1 MFRLGDSSQNVQN
14 IGRDSL
20 LTSAT
25 PIKVLILD
33 YKKDSLVYVAE
44 VLRSYSMEVTCVDHY
59 GVALKLLTEKNNQY
73 DLVLIDKDI
82 TGLDIHTFLRLTQ
95 NMDLLAMVMSEKEN
109 EAFMHEVFKSGGFR
123 VIKRPVTDDAVS
135 RIRQDVIRYRMHKH
149 EQFQNKN
156 MNTKKATQDAEI
168 QKNRSSSIKNKGKKR
183 LHQSSNDDDDYY
195 DVDDGDDNEDDD
207 YNYNYNGGTSM
218 KEKICVEWTKELH
231 EKFVYAYNQ
240 LEEGRRF
247 PKKILQLMGVLGLT
261 RMQVAS
267 HLQVYKKFLK
277 EKRNFNEKK
286 TTQDRAMPSNLN
298 PRELNEKKFGCM
310 TSLQLNHEE
319 SYTPVGID
327 MTLNG
332 WQTPT
337 NYMENQPYG
346 SSSMMNISNQENIAQ
361 RVEYTQIPFE
371 MDLELNEDNIFG
383 GRITTTHGYFQR
395 TILGLPDSGQGSKNH
410 DSSSVPVQPSKEFP
424 NFLKDLDH
432 NGPTNI

>member
-1 MFRLGDSSQNVQN
+1 M
-14 IGRDSL
+14 
-20 LTSAT
+20 
-25 PIKVLILD
+25 
-33 YKKDSLVYVAE
+33 
-44 VLRSYSMEVTCVDHY
+44 
-59 GVALKLLTEKNNQY
+59 ALKLLTEKNNQY

-82 TGLDIHTFLRLTQ
+82 TGLDILTFLRLTQ
-95 NMDLLAMVMSEKEN
+95 NMDLLAMVMSEQEN

-123 VIKRPVTDDAVS
+123 VIKRPVTNDVVS

-149 EQFQNKN
+149 EQFQNNN

-168 QKNRSSSIKNKGKKR
+168 EKNRSSSIKMKGKKR
-183 LHQSSNDDDDYY
+183 LHLASNDDDDYY

-207 YNYNYNGGTSM
+207 YNYNGGTRM

-247 PKKILQLMGVLGLT
+247 PKKILQLMGVPGLT

-286 TTQDRAMPSNLN
+286 TTQDRAMPSNIN
-298 PRELNEKKFGCM
+298 PQELNEKKFGCM
-310 TSLQLNHEE
+310 TSLQSNHEE
-319 SYTPVGID
+319 SYNPVGID

-346 SSSMMNISNQENIAQ
+346 SSSMMNISNQENIAHQ
-361 RVEYTQIPFE
+361 VEHTQIPFE

-383 GRITTTHGYFQR
+383 GRITTTNDYFQR
-395 TILGLPDSGQGSKNH
+395 TILGLHDSGQGSKNH

-432 NGPTNI
+432 NGPTDI